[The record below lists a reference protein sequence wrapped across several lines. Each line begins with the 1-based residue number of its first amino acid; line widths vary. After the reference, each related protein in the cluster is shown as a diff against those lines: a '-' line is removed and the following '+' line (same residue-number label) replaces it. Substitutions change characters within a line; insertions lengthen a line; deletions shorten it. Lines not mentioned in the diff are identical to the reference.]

1 MSGISSELLAKQMG
15 GGPICD
21 NCYTSLFIHRDTAA
35 GQLCDLNLAFRDLWR
50 SLGKGIIGERRYEKT
65 QRMTKGTEL

>member
-1 MSGISSELLAKQMG
+1 MNNVSSEVLAKQMG

-21 NCYTSLFIHRDTAA
+21 NCYTFLAIHRDTLA
-35 GQLCDLNLAFRDLWR
+35 GELCDLNLAFRDLWR
-50 SLGKGIIGERRYEKT
+50 LLGKGILGERRYEKT

>member
-1 MSGISSELLAKQMG
+1 MSGISSELLAKQMC

-21 NCYTSLFIHRDTAA
+21 NCHTFLFIHGDTLN
-35 GQLCDLNLAFRDLWR
+35 GQLCDLNLAMRDVGH
-50 SLGKGIIGERRYEKT
+50 SLGKSILGERRYEKT